1 MNEFDLTIY
10 QQPHSVKA
18 EEKLIASCLLETNPE
33 VYDSVSSQLSPED
46 FYTKRCQYLFEAIGA
61 LAEQRKPLDEVA
73 LTEHLKATGG
83 LDEVGGIAGIL
94 NIMNGA
100 STASEAQFLVHTL
113 VEKSKLR
120 KIIRASRLA
129 VEQAES
135 EKFESQTIQSK
146 LEATINDIPNES
158 DKESNIGTSARC
170 IIEEL
175 DSIRDGT
182 FQPDVVRTHAS
193 RLDNY
198 LGNRGIAAGEVMTVA
213 APTSCGKSALALFI
227 ALQAVKKDGH
237 SCLIFSFEM
246 PQKQLTKRMIQIMS
260 GVNLRSVEEGTA
272 SDVQVQRVKDIA
284 KEIET
289 LPIHTSHSVRSA
301 DDLFSQTRRYVN
313 KKGVKLVVIDY
324 LQLIPFNSN
333 KMSKND
339 GIANISHRI
348 KQMALELDIAVIL
361 LAQVNR
367 EGAKRGALDV
377 YDLKDSGDI
386 ENDADVVLVMYP
398 SGGDVESSKDK
409 DYNGPYTNLI
419 YKLAK
424 NREGERGVEDFF
436 KFYHCIGRFL

>member
-1 MNEFDLTIY
+1 MNEFDLTTY

-237 SCLIFSFEM
+237 SCLIFSF
-246 PQKQLTKRMIQIMS
+246 
-260 GVNLRSVEEGTA
+260 
-272 SDVQVQRVKDIA
+272 
-284 KEIET
+284 
-289 LPIHTSHSVRSA
+289 
-301 DDLFSQTRRYVN
+301 
-313 KKGVKLVVIDY
+313 
-324 LQLIPFNSN
+324 
-333 KMSKND
+333 
-339 GIANISHRI
+339 
-348 KQMALELDIAVIL
+348 
-361 LAQVNR
+361 
-367 EGAKRGALDV
+367 
-377 YDLKDSGDI
+377 
-386 ENDADVVLVMYP
+386 
-398 SGGDVESSKDK
+398 
-409 DYNGPYTNLI
+409 
-419 YKLAK
+419 
-424 NREGERGVEDFF
+424 
-436 KFYHCIGRFL
+436 